1 MDAAA
6 LLTIARLEA
15 RVSSLEK
22 KLAERSAW
30 IRAFAR
36 DAREEDLI
44 RLTRAILGLP
54 PLPRPG
60 FGLRGWSETTA
71 LSSGDVEAT
80 MTELWRSLT
89 PFELSDG
96 ESPADQFPRGSADGF
111 SGTAGAA
118 DVIAPARR

>member
-1 MDAAA
+1 MDPASR
-6 LLTIARLEA
+6 LTIARLEA
-15 RVSSLEK
+15 RVSVLEK
-22 KLAERSAW
+22 RLAERSSW

-44 RLTRAILGLP
+44 RLTRAVLGLP

-60 FGLRGWSETTA
+60 FGLRGWSETTS

-96 ESPADQFPRGSADGF
+96 D
-111 SGTAGAA
+111 
-118 DVIAPARR
+118 

>member
-1 MDAAA
+1 MDAPDR
-6 LLTIARLEA
+6 LTIARLEA
-15 RVSSLEK
+15 RVASLEK

-60 FGLRGWSETTA
+60 FGLRGWSETTS

-89 PFELSDG
+89 PFELPDG
-96 ESPADQFPRGSADGF
+96 E
-111 SGTAGAA
+111 
-118 DVIAPARR
+118 